1 MKKVFISL
9 LKVDVANSAT
19 IAMSTLPTAVFEDN
33 LATIRYSLNPTS
45 QSTMKY
51 LEVDILWIHDA
62 LARGEFKLL
71 SINTERQLADMGTK
85 FNKAEIYLRL
95 RGWLMC

>member
-1 MKKVFISL
+1 
-9 LKVDVANSAT
+9 
-19 IAMSTLPTAVFEDN
+19 
-33 LATIRYSLNPTS
+33 
-45 QSTMKY
+45 MKY
-51 LEVDILWIHDA
+51 LEVDIVLWIHDA

>member
-1 MKKVFISL
+1 M
-9 LKVDVANSAT
+9 
-19 IAMSTLPTAVFEDN
+19 
-33 LATIRYSLNPTS
+33 NPSS

-62 LARGEFKLL
+62 IARGEFKLL

-85 FNKAEIYLRL
+85 FNKAEI
-95 RGWLMC
+95 